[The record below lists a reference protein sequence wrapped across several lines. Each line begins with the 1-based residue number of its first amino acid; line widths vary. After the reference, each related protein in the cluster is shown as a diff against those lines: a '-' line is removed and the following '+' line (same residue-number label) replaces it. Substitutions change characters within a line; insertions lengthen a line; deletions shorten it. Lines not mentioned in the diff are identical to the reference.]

1 MSRFLR
7 NIRKFRGGA
16 KKEKEEEERSPFMT
30 LVWKGLKD
38 GFSSTIGKWVSGVL
52 TFLALSIGGW
62 IVNNTYINPIQLWE
76 ISGYVNEID
85 SRGKPLPG
93 AIVYIVGQKEVQ
105 FEADERGYY
114 SGKIK
119 VRKNAGTI
127 ILSCNLD
134 GYEFFQ
140 KPVDIPVDKGEPI
153 QTNFQLQ
160 PL

>member
-1 MSRFLR
+1 MSRLLR

-16 KKEKEEEERSPFMT
+16 KKEKEEEERSPFMA
-30 LVWKGLKD
+30 LLWKALKD

-52 TFLALSIGGW
+52 TFLVLSIGGW
-62 IVNNTYINPIQLWE
+62 IVNNTYINPIQLRE

-85 SRGKPLPG
+85 SEGKPLPG

-114 SGKIK
+114 SGEIK
-119 VRKNAGTI
+119 VRKNTGAI
-127 ILSCNLD
+127 ILSCNLE

-140 KPVDIPVDKGEPI
+140 KPVDVPVDKGEPI
-153 QTNFQLQ
+153 RTNFHLE